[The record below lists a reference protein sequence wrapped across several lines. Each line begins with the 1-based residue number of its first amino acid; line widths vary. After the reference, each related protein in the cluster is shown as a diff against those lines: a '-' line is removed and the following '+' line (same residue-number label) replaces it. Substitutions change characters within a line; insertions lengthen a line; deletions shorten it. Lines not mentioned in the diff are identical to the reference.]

1 MERTT
6 EIKIGETLFIVTE
19 EFSQTATET
28 AEQKLKKLIARHP
41 SLRRNVIRKLSDA
54 TDNPLAIRGSVS
66 QYGQYQTET
75 GGSPYDEETS

>member
-1 MERTT
+1 MARTT

-28 AEQKLKKLIARHP
+28 AEQKLKKLIAGHP
-41 SLRRNVIRKLSDA
+41 SLRRNVIRKLSDIA
-54 TDNPLAIRGSVS
+54 NKPLAIRGNES